1 MKEIN
6 SLSEFVA
13 EVEKQDGNYFRGEA
27 KEFEQK
33 NVASGY
39 RWMDRN
45 HESFDSLLEL
55 RKKYYQ
61 EIGYSL
67 SIMDV
72 ENFISYSQHHGL
84 PTELLDVTR
93 NALVALYFACDVY
106 IENKKECDGYV
117 YSLDKNRVV
126 DFEKQIITKNIEKQN
141 INFHN
146 KVINKVFA
154 CDLWDKWGAWDDD
167 LEFLNEFLKLIDDT
181 SSLLEYIKKSN
192 MCTKDFLYTFF
203 KNYNPSLKDYNS
215 SNPDPYGMN
224 KVLNDVT
231 NLFVDAITEEC
242 GKSENNIEEF
252 KNKIK
257 NIQVFQHSTED
268 HWIVEDAYRIDILL
282 PDPLRTNLVDNDVLN
297 VVLALI
303 SFEIYKNDTDIDFP
317 PIKYW
322 VHKPSVIFDRMRNQQ
337 GNFIYQNHIILN
349 GKVHIQP
356 FESKETFKIP
366 AEKKNK
372 IRAQL
377 DSIGINGKF
386 IYPDADNIAIYIQN
400 NFK

>member
-13 EVEKQDGNYFRGEA
+13 EVEKLDGHYYRGEA
-27 KEFEQK
+27 TEFLQK

-39 RWMDRN
+39 RWMGRN

-117 YSLDKNRVV
+117 YSLDKKRVV

-146 KVINKVFA
+146 KVINKFFS
-154 CDLWDKWGAWDDD
+154 CDLWTCGACDDD
-167 LEFLNEFLKLIDDT
+167 LEFLYEFLKLIDDT

-192 MCTKDFLYTFF
+192 MCTKNFLHTFF

-215 SNPDPYGMN
+215 AAPDPYGNN
-224 KVLNDVT
+224 KKINDII
-231 NLFVDAITEEC
+231 NLFVNAMAEEC
-242 GKSENNIEEF
+242 SKAKNNIEEF
-252 KNKIK
+252 KDEIK
-257 NIQVFQHSTED
+257 NIKVIEHWMQGED
-268 HWIVEDAYRIDILL
+268 VIEYSDGVEILL
-282 PDPLRTNLVDNDVLN
+282 PNPIATKLVDDEILN
-297 VVLALI
+297 FILALI
-303 SFEIYKNDTDIDFP
+303 SFEIYKNSTGINFP

-337 GNFIYQNHIILN
+337 GNFIYQNHIILD
-349 GKVHIQP
+349 GKVLVQP

-372 IRAQL
+372 IRTQL

-400 NFK
+400 HFK

>member
-13 EVEKQDGNYFRGEA
+13 EVEKLDGHYFRGEA
-27 KEFEQK
+27 TEFEQK

-39 RWMDRN
+39 RWMTRN
-45 HESFDSLLEL
+45 QESFDSLLEL

-106 IENKKECDGYV
+106 KENENECDGYV

-126 DFEKQIITKNIEKQN
+126 DFEKQIITKYIEKQN
-141 INFHN
+141 INFNN
-146 KVINKVFA
+146 KVMKKVFA
-154 CDLWDKWGAWDDD
+154 CDLWDESGVWDDD
-167 LEFLNEFLKLIDDT
+167 LEFLYEFLKLIDDT
-181 SSLLEYIKKSN
+181 SSLLKYIKKSN
-192 MCTKDFLYTFF
+192 MCTKDFLHTFF
-203 KNYNPSLKDYNS
+203 KNYNPSLKDYTPF
-215 SNPDPYGMN
+215 NPDPYGKMRA
-224 KVLNDVT
+224 LNEVT
-231 NLFVDAITEEC
+231 NLFVNAITDEC
-242 GKSENNIEEF
+242 SKTENNIEEF
-252 KNKIK
+252 KDEIKKIK
-257 NIQVFQHSTED
+257 VGEYPYG
-268 HWIVEDAYRIDILL
+268 VKILL
-282 PDPLRTNLVDNDVLN
+282 PDSLTAHLVGDDILN

-303 SFEIYKNDTDIDFP
+303 SFEIYKKGSGTKFP

-337 GNFIYQNHIILN
+337 GNFIYQNHIILD
-349 GKVHIQP
+349 GEMYIQP

-386 IYPDADNIAIYIQN
+386 IYPDADNIAIYIQKH
-400 NFK
+400 FK

>member
-1 MKEIN
+1 MKEIY

-13 EVEKQDGNYFRGEA
+13 EVEKLDGHYYRGEA
-27 KEFEQK
+27 TEFEQK

-39 RWMDRN
+39 RWMGRN

-93 NALVALYFACDVY
+93 NALVALYFACDTY
-106 IENKKECDGYV
+106 KENENECDGYV

-146 KVINKVFA
+146 KVINKFFS
-154 CDLWDKWGAWDDD
+154 CNSWTWGAWDND
-167 LEFLNEFLKLIDDT
+167 LEFLHEFLKLIDDT

-192 MCTKDFLYTFF
+192 MCTKDFLHTFF

-215 SNPDPYGMN
+215 AAPDPYGNN
-224 KVLNDVT
+224 KKINDIT
-231 NLFVDAITEEC
+231 NLFVNAMAEEC
-242 GKSENNIEEF
+242 SKAKNNIEEF
-252 KNKIK
+252 KDEIK
-257 NIQVFQHSTED
+257 NIKVIEHSMQGEVVIEYSD
-268 HWIVEDAYRIDILL
+268 GVEILL
-282 PDPLRTNLVDNDVLN
+282 PNPIATKLVGNEILN
-297 VVLALI
+297 FILALI
-303 SFEIYKNDTDIDFP
+303 SFEIYKNSAGIDFP

-322 VHKPSVIFDRMRNQQ
+322 VHKPSVIFDRMINQQ
-337 GNFIYQNHIILN
+337 GNFIYQNHIILD
-349 GKVHIQP
+349 GKVLVQP

-400 NFK
+400 HFK

>member
-1 MKEIN
+1 MKEIY

-13 EVEKQDGNYFRGEA
+13 EVEKLDGHYYRGEA
-27 KEFEQK
+27 TEFEQK

-39 RWMDRN
+39 RWMGRN

-93 NALVALYFACDVY
+93 NALVALYFACDTY
-106 IENKKECDGYV
+106 KENENECDGYV
-117 YSLDKNRVV
+117 YSLDKNRVI

-141 INFHN
+141 INFYN
-146 KVINKVFA
+146 EVINGIFSGNISDV
-154 CDLWDKWGAWDDD
+154 D
-167 LEFLNEFLKLIDDT
+167 LEFLCEFLKLIDDT
-181 SSLLEYIKKSN
+181 ASMLEYIKESN
-192 MCTKDFLYTFF
+192 LCTKDFLHLFF
-203 KNYNPSLKDYNS
+203 KSYNLFLKNYTPSDL
-215 SNPDPYGMN
+215 DPYGTIAEIREVME
-224 KVLNDVT
+224 
-231 NLFVDAITEEC
+231 LFVDTMIEEC
-242 GKSENNIEEF
+242 SKAEINIEEF
-252 KNKIK
+252 KNKIEGIK
-257 NIQVFQHSTED
+257 VGEYLRGIEILLSHPLETEL
-268 HWIVEDAYRIDILL
+268 EGNDIL
-282 PDPLRTNLVDNDVLN
+282 N
-297 VVLALI
+297 VILSLI
-303 SFEIYKNDTDIDFP
+303 AFELYKNNTSIGFP

-337 GNFIYQNHIILN
+337 GNFIYQNHIILD
-349 GKVHIQP
+349 GKVFVQP

-366 AEKKNK
+366 AEKKNN

-400 NFK
+400 HFK